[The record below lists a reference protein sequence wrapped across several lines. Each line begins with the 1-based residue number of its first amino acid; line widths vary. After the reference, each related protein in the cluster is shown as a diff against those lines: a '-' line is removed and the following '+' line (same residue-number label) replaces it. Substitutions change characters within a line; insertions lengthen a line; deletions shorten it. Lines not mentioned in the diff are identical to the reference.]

1 METEG
6 FVAEIERYRELDSE
20 ELVIEE
26 VESLDESFEEDN
38 TNL

>member
-6 FVAEIERYRELDSE
+6 LLAEMERYRELDSE

-26 VESLDESFEEDN
+26 VESLDESFEENN
-38 TNL
+38 TDL